1 MANAETTCIDRMIA
15 PESRPR
21 SRSDDG
27 A

>member
-15 PESRPR
+15 PESRQR

>member
-1 MANAETTCIDRMIA
+1 MANAETTGIDRMIA